1 MQKFKYKIKPEYN
14 INQTMHD
21 PECKIKQTIQNPE
34 YKIKQ
39 AIQDSEHKPSRQGK
53 TVNTVKT
60 LQEKVVVYESVSK
73 TRSVL
78 E

>member
-39 AIQDSEHKPSRQGK
+39 ARFR
-53 TVNTVKT
+53 T
-60 LQEKVVVYESVSK
+60 
-73 TRSVL
+73 
-78 E
+78 